1 MKYEIL
7 KRDFDLEFL
16 TPVLFLVFLISAFEG
31 ELRLGA
37 VAPAPAVKP
46 KSALERRA
54 ADAGNQIVSKA
65 SLGINMVKPMD
76 TYFYAEI
83 SKFTIGAVVKAFGLD
98 MQLPKALMETGFPDG
113 VIVSF
118 SASPKGMMLID

>member
-1 MKYEIL
+1 M
-7 KRDFDLEFL
+7 
-16 TPVLFLVFLISAFEG
+16 PAFEG

-37 VAPAPAVKP
+37 VAPVPEVKP
-46 KSALERRA
+46 KPALERRA

-83 SKFTIGAVVKAFGLD
+83 TKFTIAAIVKAFDLN
-98 MQLPKALMETGFPDG
+98 MQLPRALMETGFPDG

-118 SASPKGMMLID
+118 SASPKGIILID